1 MASTLYISLPSRV
14 AAQHRPDWSA
24 QALAFALISA
34 EGRLQQQGHSSLAE
48 LKALAISA
56 KQVAFILAASDTS
69 LLKTK
74 VPPMSAA
81 KLKQALPNL
90 LEDQLITDPSD
101 LVLVSGDVLDGEI
114 IVAVTDK
121 AWLEGLAKK
130 VKDWPNRKF
139 SAYPAQLSLAFDVA
153 SQTASALIE
162 EKDEGLELSLRDGVQ
177 HGLGLSLESAGMSDA
192 LSMLAQLSASPK
204 VAAYVPATAIEASQL
219 ALKALELED
228 KIEVMPVSWVNR
240 VAGINADTPDL
251 MTGLSA
257 EHMASFDWS
266 KWRWPVRLAI
276 ALVVI
281 NLLALNIEWFNLKR
295 EEKDQKNALLQVYR
309 NAYPKETVIS
319 DSPLKQMQ
327 QKVNIAKRAAGQFA
341 ANDFA
346 VIAAQFSQVWDR
358 VGVPGGVASVE
369 YKDRS
374 LFVRIKPNVQV
385 PMDALRS
392 ALAEQSMKISTSSDG
407 ALRVSTGGKD

>member
-34 EGRLQQQGHSSLAE
+34 EGRLQQQGHSSLAD

-81 KLKQALPNL
+81 RLKQALPNL

-101 LVLVSGDVLDGEI
+101 LVLVGGDVQDGEVT
-114 IVAVTDK
+114 VAVTDK
-121 AWLEGLAKK
+121 AWLEGLAKR
-130 VKDWPNRKF
+130 VKDWPTRKF
-139 SAYPAQLSLAFDVA
+139 SAYPAQLSLAYDEA

-177 HGLGLSLESAGMSDA
+177 HGLGLSLESAGMGDA
-192 LSMLAQLSASPK
+192 LSMLAQLSNSTK
-204 VAAYVPATAIEASQL
+204 VAAYVPATAIEACQL
-219 ALKALELED
+219 ALKSDGLED
-228 KIEVMPVSWVNR
+228 KIEILPVSWVNR
-240 VAGINADTPDL
+240 VAGINTNTPDL
-251 MTGLSA
+251 MTGVAA

-266 KWRWPVRLAI
+266 KWRWPLRLAI
-276 ALVVI
+276 ALAVV
-281 NLLALNIEWFNLKR
+281 NLLALNIEWFNLRR
-295 EEKDQKNALLQVYR
+295 EEKDQKSALLQVFR
-309 NAYPKETVIS
+309 NTYPKETVIS
-319 DSPLKQMQ
+319 DPLKQMQ
-327 QKVNIAKRAAGQFA
+327 QKINISKRAAGQFA
-341 ANDFA
+341 INDFA

-358 VGVPGGVASVE
+358 VGVPGGVASIE

-392 ALAEQSMKISTSSDG
+392 ALAEQSMKISTASDG
-407 ALRVSTGGKD
+407 ALRVSTGGKE

>member
-48 LKALAISA
+48 LKSLAISA

-130 VKDWPNRKF
+130 VKDWPSRKF
-139 SAYPAQLSLAFDVA
+139 SAYPAQMSLAFDVA

-162 EKDEGLELSLRDGVQ
+162 EKDDGLELSLRDGVQ

-204 VAAYVPATAIEASQL
+204 VTAYVPAAAVEACQL
-219 ALKALELED
+219 ALKAEGLED

-240 VAGINADTPDL
+240 MAGINADTPDL
-251 MTGLSA
+251 MTGVSA

-407 ALRVSTGGKD
+407 ALRISTGGKD

>member
-69 LLKTK
+69 LLRTK

-130 VKDWPNRKF
+130 VKDWPSRKF
-139 SAYPAQLSLAFDVA
+139 SAYPAQLALAFDVP

-219 ALKALELED
+219 ALKTLELED

-240 VAGINADTPDL
+240 VAGINSDTPDL
-251 MTGLSA
+251 MTGVAA

-407 ALRVSTGGKD
+407 ALRISTGGKD